1 MRITVS
7 KPSIVQAVQR
17 CQSVVEKRNTV
28 PILSNVLLQAADNAL
43 TITATDLEVGIR
55 TRIAA
60 NIQDSGATT
69 VSARKLFDIVK
80 ELDAESDVELAVD
93 EGFLTIQ
100 SGRAKFRLS
109 ILPPED
115 FPDLKIEEDGITIH
129 VSGHEL
135 ADMIAA
141 TGFAMSQ
148 DETRQYLTG
157 TLFEVDDEHVLRL
170 VATDGHRLA
179 MSEMRLEQSSG
190 TSQCIVPRKAV
201 MEIRRIAEESEEPI
215 ALTLGERQVRLESG
229 VHHLSSKLIDARFP
243 VYRDVIP
250 QGNPYTVTCS
260 RSQLDQVLRRS
271 MIVANEF
278 THDVRITFSQS
289 GINAS
294 AHNTEQEQADEFVEA
309 EHGGPDV
316 TIGFNAKYL
325 RDALGSMKDDRVRL
339 DIRDELSP
347 VLMREAGTDRTCHVI
362 MPMRI

>member
-55 TRIAA
+55 TRIPATVHA
-60 NIQDSGATT
+60 DGATT

-93 EGFLTIQ
+93 EGFLNIQ

-109 ILPPED
+109 ILAPED
-115 FPDLKIEEDGITIH
+115 FPDLKLDGDGITIH
-129 VSGHEL
+129 VPGHEL

-141 TGFAMSQ
+141 TSFAMSQ

-157 TLFEVDDEHVLRL
+157 TLFEVDADHILRL

-179 MSEMRLEQSSG
+179 MSETRLEASSG

-215 ALTLGERQVRLESG
+215 ALSLGERQIRLESG
-229 VHHLSSKLIDARFP
+229 VHHLTSKLIDARFP

-250 QGNPYTVTCS
+250 QDNPDTVVCS

-278 THDVRITFSQS
+278 THDVRITFSQN
-289 GINAS
+289 GIQAS
-294 AHNTEQEQADEFVEA
+294 AHNTEQEQAEEFVEA
-309 EHGGPDV
+309 EHTGKDV

-339 DIRDELSP
+339 QIRDELSP
-347 VLMREAGTDRTCHVI
+347 VLMREAGSEKTCHVI